1 METLLGIKGPDF
13 VMLAADTT
21 HARSIIVMK
30 EDQNKIHKAS
40 DNLLISTTGES
51 GDTEQFTEFISK
63 NIALYKM
70 RNGYDLSPRAA
81 AHFTRKNLADYLR
94 SRTPYQGL
102 HVCRWVCFRIHQ
114 RYDET
119 DGAELAFIDYLANAK
134 SLNHAGHGYGAMFC
148 SSIYDRYWHPNITQ
162 DEAYDIFKKCIVEIQ
177 KRLVVNLKNFNVS
190 VVDKNGVRNLE
201 PISAQS
207 LTDYNA
213 SS

>member
-94 SRTPYQGL
+94 SRTPYQVFMFVAG
-102 HVCRWVCFRIHQ
+102 
-114 RYDET
+114 YDET

>member
-1 METLLGIKGPDF
+1 METLLGIKGKDF

-30 EDQNKIHKAS
+30 EDQNKIHKVS

-94 SRTPYQGL
+94 SRTPYQVFMFVAG
-102 HVCRWVCFRIHQ
+102 
-114 RYDET
+114 YDET
-119 DGAELAFIDYLANAK
+119 EGAELAFIDYLANAK

>member
-30 EDQNKIHKAS
+30 EDQNKIHKVS
-40 DNLLISTTGES
+40 DNLLISTIGES

-70 RNGYDLSPRAA
+70 RNGYDLSPREA
-81 AHFTRKNLADYLR
+81 AHFTRKNLAEYLR
-94 SRTPYQGL
+94 SRTPYQVFMFVAG
-102 HVCRWVCFRIHQ
+102 
-114 RYDET
+114 YDKTE
-119 DGAELAFIDYLANAK
+119 GPELVFIDYLANAK
-134 SLNHAGHGYGAMFC
+134 SLNYAGHGYGAMFC
-148 SSIYDRYWHPNITQ
+148 SSIYDRYWHANITQ

-190 VVDKNGVRNLE
+190 VVDKDGVRNLD